1 MNITIN
7 GKPEAIPTQT
17 AAPTIAQLVAARQLA
32 PANLVVELNGK
43 IIRQSD
49 WAATALAGGDRLELL
64 AFVGGG

>member
-7 GKPEAIPTQT
+7 GEPETMPAQT
-17 AAPTIAQLVAARQLA
+17 AVPSIAQLVEARQL
-32 PANLVVELNGK
+32 PTANLVVELNGK

-49 WAATALAGGDRLELL
+49 WAAATLADGDRVEFL

>member
-7 GKPEAIPTQT
+7 GEPETMPTQT
-17 AAPTIAQLVAARQLA
+17 AAPSLAQLVEARRLPA
-32 PANLVVELNGK
+32 ANLVVELNGK

-49 WAATALAGGDRLELL
+49 WAAATLADGDRVEFL